1 MAQAQVKIA
10 SVDHPGTFIA
20 EELEARGWSQVDLAY
35 ILGMSV
41 QQLNPLLN
49 SKANITPDLAAA
61 LGEAFDMPA
70 EFFANLQKL
79 YDLHRVR
86 PVDPGVRTR
95 ASWLVHFPLRDMIKR
110 GWVED
115 TEPGLLDLQMLR
127 FFGKNRVED
136 IPFIGDGEI
145 TAHAAKKSSGYEST
159 TPVQY
164 AWLHRVMKIAKMQE
178 APLYSPDA
186 LKKNLGRIRAHLLD
200 KDDLIR
206 IPEILQTCGVR
217 FALVEA
223 LPKSKIDG
231 VCVWVDGQPAI
242 GMTTRLDRLDNFAFV
257 LRHELE
263 HVLRDDGKDVS
274 FSPVD
279 EIDASSFDASS
290 EKPDEEKRAD
300 DAAAEFCI
308 PRAQLNSFL
317 ARKGAFISE
326 QDVIGFAARLEIHP
340 AIVVGQVQYKRQNF
354 AWLRKYQTSIRD
366 YLTDWKYVDGWGR
379 LVPTGL

>member
-1 MAQAQVKIA
+1 MAQVKIA

-41 QQLNPLLN
+41 QQLNPLLTG
-49 SKANITPDLAAA
+49 KANITPDLAAA
-61 LGEAFDMPA
+61 LGDAFDMPA

-79 YDLHRVR
+79 YELNRVK

-95 ASWLVHFPLRDMIKR
+95 ASWVAQFPVREMIKR
-110 GWVED
+110 GWIED

-127 FFGKNRVED
+127 FFGKNRVDD
-136 IPFIGDGEI
+136 IPFIGSGEI
-145 TAHAAKKSSGYEST
+145 TAHAAKKSSAYDDT

-164 AWLHRVMKIAKMQE
+164 AWLHRVMTIAKMQE
-178 APLYSPDA
+178 APLFSGEA
-186 LKKNLGRIRAHLLD
+186 LKKNLERIRAHLLD
-200 KDDLIR
+200 KDDLIH

-242 GMTTRLDRLDNFAFV
+242 GMTARLDRLDNFAFV

-263 HVLRDDGKDVS
+263 HVLQGDGKDVS
-274 FSPVD
+274 FMPVD
-279 EIDASSFDASS
+279 EMDATHFDEHAD
-290 EKPDEEKRAD
+290 KPTEEKRAD
-300 DAAAEFCI
+300 DAAVDFCI
-308 PRAQLNSFL
+308 PKMQLNSFL
-317 ARKGAFISE
+317 ARKGNFISE
-326 QDVIGFAARLEIHP
+326 QDVIAFAARLEIHP
-340 AIVVGQVQYKRQNF
+340 AIVVGQIQHKRQNY
-354 AWLRKYQTSIRD
+354 AWLRKYQTSIRN
-366 YLTDWKYVDGWGR
+366 YLMDWKYVDGWGR

>member
-1 MAQAQVKIA
+1 MAQIKIA
-10 SVDHPGTFIA
+10 SVDHPGTFIT

-35 ILGMSV
+35 ILGMKV

-49 SKANITPDLAAA
+49 GKANITPDLAAA
-61 LGEAFDMPA
+61 LGDAFDMPA

-79 YDLHRVR
+79 YELNRVK

-95 ASWLVHFPLRDMIKR
+95 ASWVSYFPIREMINR
-110 GWVED
+110 GWIED
-115 TEPGLLDLQMLR
+115 AEPSLLDLQMLR

-136 IPFIGDGEI
+136 IPFIGTGEI
-145 TAHAAKKSSGYEST
+145 TAHAAKKSSAYDDT

-164 AWLHRVMKIAKMQE
+164 AWLHRVMMIAKMQD
-178 APLYSPDA
+178 APLYSEDA
-186 LKKNLGRIRAHLLD
+186 LRKNIGRIRAHLLD

-206 IPEILQTCGVR
+206 IPEILRSCGVR
-217 FALVEA
+217 FSLVEA

-263 HVLRDDGKDVS
+263 HVLQGDGKDIS
-274 FSPVD
+274 FAPVD
-279 EIDASSFDASS
+279 EMEASDFAGESDRS
-290 EKPDEEKRAD
+290 EEEKRANN
-300 DAAAEFCI
+300 AATDFCI
-308 PRAQLNSFL
+308 PKAQLHSFL
-317 ARKGAFISE
+317 ARKGQFISE

-340 AIVVGQVQYKRQNF
+340 AIVVGQIQYKRQNY
-354 AWLRKYQTSIRD
+354 AWLRKYQTSIRN